1 MLVAIL
7 SDIHAN
13 REALD
18 ACLRHAKERG
28 AEQYAF
34 LGDLVGYGADPGAVI
49 DRVQELAAT
58 GAWVVVGNHDKG
70 VLGEGDATDGDAKV
84 ALGWTQT
91 VLSPGQR
98 SFLERLPLTQRVDRL
113 LLVHASASKPHE
125 YPYVR
130 GSESARE
137 SLKATDA
144 THTFVGHMH
153 EQRLYYLG
161 ADARAYVFVPTP
173 GVAIPVAPHRRWLI
187 VVGSVG
193 QPRDRDNTAAYVTF
207 DTGKRQVAFHRVP
220 YDWEHAAARIRKVG
234 LPDFFAQRL
243 EHGI

>member
-28 AEQYAF
+28 AQQYAF
-34 LGDLVGYGADPGAVI
+34 LGDLVGYGADPGPVI
-49 DRVQELAAT
+49 DRVQELVEA

-70 VLGEGDATDGDAKV
+70 VLGEGDTTDGDARTAV
-84 ALGWTQT
+84 VWTQS
-91 VLSPGQR
+91 VLSEAQR
-98 SFLERLPLTQRVDRL
+98 EFLLGLPLTRRVDRTL
-113 LLVHASASKPHE
+113 FVHASASQPHE

-130 GSESARE
+130 GSESARD

-153 EQRLYYLG
+153 HQRLYYLG
-161 ADARAYVFVPTP
+161 ADARAYMFQPTP
-173 GVAIPVAPHRRWLI
+173 GVAIPVAPHRRWLA

-207 DTGKRQVAFHRVP
+207 DTSKRQVAFHRVP

-234 LPDFFAQRL
+234 LPEFFAQRL
-243 EHGI
+243 GDGI